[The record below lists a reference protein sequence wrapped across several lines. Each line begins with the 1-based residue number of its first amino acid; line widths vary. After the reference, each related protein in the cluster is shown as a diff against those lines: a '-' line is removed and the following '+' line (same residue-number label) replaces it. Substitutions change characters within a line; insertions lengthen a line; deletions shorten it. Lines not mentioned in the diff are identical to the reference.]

1 MDPRLQSQSYLF
13 DFRDILG
20 ILRTDPAL
28 GLNEGQYEDL
38 AHFIIEEMALDFNR
52 TIKAISVWGFDTERL
67 STNFYSLDPTKMEK
81 IREAMFS
88 VANQL
93 WLEFKNRNMFDYN
106 NHDNLTF
113 PFVMTE
119 IVGSNLML
127 MKDNV
132 LSSNEVKIYGN
143 SN

>member
-1 MDPRLQSQSYLF
+1 M
-13 DFRDILG
+13 
-20 ILRTDPAL
+20 
-28 GLNEGQYEDL
+28 
-38 AHFIIEEMALDFNR
+38 EEMALDFNR
-52 TIKAISVWGFDTERL
+52 TINAISVWGFDTERL

-113 PFVMTE
+113 PFVMAE